1 MILSLFNLALFVFLL
16 RYGYNIRHRSTE
28 GENSRLLFWF
38 TEIFAVMAFGTAFV
52 SMESAGTNWT
62 DFSFSI
68 NVGTPVIALFF
79 ARIAAIASV
88 LSIVPLI
95 FFALGFPYPKKWGKI
110 PAIPFLILGLI
121 SVVIV
126 FSGGYFS
133 TQEYVLS
140 FGDTGGSKAL
150 ENLSK
155 IIIFGL
161 DTSHLE
167 IGNAIVFAG
176 PFYFVFNLGIA
187 FSLSAISIIIFVR
200 RFFIKSKIYRLQLGV
215 SSFALIL
222 AGALWF
228 LLSIVLP
235 GQFDLLWTFNFLP
248 VVPLG
253 LVLAFSYAMGITRI
267 FALREVLKTTLTFIV
282 YALVVGVA
290 TGATIAFI
298 WDPLASVSSLLAAF
312 LVFLVFVVAAL
323 LAYFLRNKLKAV
335 MRSGSDYGDELE
347 EKLTD
352 IDFSLGRD
360 EVIDNL
366 LSLLK
371 EYVDCTAV
379 NLFVVDSND
388 RMQNIGSTNNLEASF
403 NHRTPAIDF
412 LINND
417 VSIAIKTE
425 VITNYTYHEV
435 KTELLGIMSSFDADI
450 LILLREGRTIIGA
463 ITLGAKRTGTEFTS
477 YDFSVASKLYGKLF
491 VVAYYF
497 KNVAQESLVVTVD
510 RELEF
515 SDQIIFS
522 IQENIDRVEHPTVDL
537 SFMTR
542 SARKLGGDFLDFIRI
557 SKNRYIII
565 IGDVSGKGLN
575 ASMSMVIL
583 KSVIRTFLRETKDFK
598 KLIIKINDFIKVN
611 LPRGTFFAGVIGIMD
626 FETRTFFYVNCGIPA
641 MFLLSSSYNNPVEIQ
656 GDGKILG
663 FAKNMEPLI
672 NVRKAVF
679 KTGDIVMMTT
689 DGLTD
694 AESIRGARFGKERIQ
709 ASILENREQNAE
721 RMVRFLY
728 DSVEEF
734 IQQEIADDITIMAI
748 KFI

>member
-28 GENSRLLFWF
+28 GENSLLLFWF
-38 TEIFAVMAFGTAFV
+38 TETFAIMALGMVFV
-52 SMESAGTNWT
+52 SMESAGSNWT

-79 ARIAAIASV
+79 ARVAAIASV
-88 LSIVPLI
+88 LSVVPLI
-95 FFALGFPYPKKWGKI
+95 FFAIGFPYPKKWGKT
-110 PAIPFLILGLI
+110 PAIPTLILGLI
-121 SVVIV
+121 SLIIV

-133 TQEYVLS
+133 TQEFALN
-140 FGDTGGSKAL
+140 FRGAGGSKAL

-155 IIIFGL
+155 IIIFGM

-167 IGNAIVFAG
+167 IGNATVYAG

>member
-1 MILSLFNLALFVFLL
+1 
-16 RYGYNIRHRSTE
+16 
-28 GENSRLLFWF
+28 
-38 TEIFAVMAFGTAFV
+38 
-52 SMESAGTNWT
+52 
-62 DFSFSI
+62 
-68 NVGTPVIALFF
+68 
-79 ARIAAIASV
+79 
-88 LSIVPLI
+88 
-95 FFALGFPYPKKWGKI
+95 
-110 PAIPFLILGLI
+110 
-121 SVVIV
+121 
-126 FSGGYFS
+126 
-133 TQEYVLS
+133 
-140 FGDTGGSKAL
+140 
-150 ENLSK
+150 
-155 IIIFGL
+155 
-161 DTSHLE
+161 
-167 IGNAIVFAG
+167 
-176 PFYFVFNLGIA
+176 
-187 FSLSAISIIIFVR
+187 
-200 RFFIKSKIYRLQLGV
+200 
-215 SSFALIL
+215 
-222 AGALWF
+222 
-228 LLSIVLP
+228 
-235 GQFDLLWTFNFLP
+235 
-248 VVPLG
+248 
-253 LVLAFSYAMGITRI
+253 MGITRI